1 MGMLKNLR
9 LKFHFKALH
18 NELNNR
24 KPSKD
29 RSAVTWK
36 GAKSIGILFDA
47 NEPDHR
53 KRILKYADE
62 LRKKGKQVRLLGY
75 LSQHQEGEEFPF
87 RTFSPKE
94 QDWRYCPKSEEVR
107 EFMSQS
113 FDLLFFLGLHS
124 TLWSEYVAALSKA
137 KLRVGPST
145 EHTYAYDLMIE
156 VPEKAGL
163 PAFITQME
171 NLLGKTN
178 TPYEA
183 ATAT

>member
-1 MGMLKNLR
+1 MGFLKDLR

-18 NELNNR
+18 KKLSAR
-24 KPSKD
+24 QPSKN
-29 RSAVTWK
+29 RGSVTWK
-36 GAKSIGILFDA
+36 GAKSVGILFDA

-53 KRILKYADE
+53 KRVLKYADA

-75 LSQHQEGEEFPF
+75 LDQQQEEEEFPF
-87 RTFSPKE
+87 RTYTPKD
-94 QDWRYCPKSEEVR
+94 QDWRYCPKGKEVL
-107 EFMSQS
+107 EFMEQS
-113 FDLLFFLGLHS
+113 FDLLFFLGLTS
-124 TLWSEYVAALSKA
+124 TIWGEYVAALSKA
-137 KLRVGPST
+137 QLRVGPPT

-163 PAFITQME
+163 PGFISQME

>member
-1 MGMLKNLR
+1 MLKNLR

-18 NELNNR
+18 NELSKR
-24 KPSKD
+24 QPSKN

-47 NEPDHR
+47 NEPDRR
-53 KRILKYADE
+53 KHILKYADN

-75 LSQHQEGEEFPF
+75 LSQQQEGEEFSF
-87 RTFSPKE
+87 RTFTPKE
-94 QDWRYCPKSEEVR
+94 QDWRYCPKGEEVTD
-107 EFMSQS
+107 FMNQS
-113 FDLLFFLGLHS
+113 FDLLFFLGLTTS
-124 TLWSEYVAALSKA
+124 LWSEYITALSKA
-137 KLRVGPST
+137 QLRVGPPT

-163 PAFITQME
+163 SAFITQME

-183 ATAT
+183 ATAP